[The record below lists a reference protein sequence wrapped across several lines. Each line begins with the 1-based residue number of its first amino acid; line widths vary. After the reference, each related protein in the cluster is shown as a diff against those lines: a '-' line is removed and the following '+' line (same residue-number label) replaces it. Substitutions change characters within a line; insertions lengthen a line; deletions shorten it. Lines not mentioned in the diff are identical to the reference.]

1 MNRLNNSFKKQN
13 AYRIAYLSIGLLFLF
28 WILFLDSHSWLTH
41 QELNSEI
48 ETLEQRKKNLLESI
62 DKDKKAIQQLN
73 NLDSLEKYA
82 REQYGHKKE
91 GETVF
96 IIED

>member
-1 MNRLNNSFKKQN
+1 LNRLKNSFRKQN
-13 AYRIAYLSIGLLFLF
+13 AYRIAYISIGVLFLF

-41 QELNSEI
+41 QELNTEI
-48 ETLEQRKKNLLESI
+48 ETLQQRKKNLQKSI
-62 DKDKKAIQQLN
+62 AKDQKAIEQLN

-91 GETVF
+91 GETIF
-96 IIED
+96 IIEK

>member
-1 MNRLNNSFKKQN
+1 MNRLKNSFRKQN
-13 AYRIAYLSIGLLFLF
+13 AYRIAYISIGLLFLF

-41 QELNSEI
+41 QELNTEI
-48 ETLEQRKKNLLESI
+48 ETLQQRKKNLQKSI
-62 DKDKKAIQQLN
+62 AKDQKAIEQLN

-96 IIED
+96 IIEK

>member
-1 MNRLNNSFKKQN
+1 MNRLKNSYRKQN
-13 AYRIAYLSIGLLFLF
+13 AYRIAYISIGGLFLF

-41 QELNSEI
+41 QELNTEI
-48 ETLEQRKKNLLESI
+48 ETLQQRKKNLQKSI
-62 DKDKKAIQQLN
+62 AKDQKAIEQLN

-91 GETVF
+91 GETIF
-96 IIED
+96 IIEK

>member
-1 MNRLNNSFKKQN
+1 LNRLKNSFRKQN
-13 AYRIAYLSIGLLFLF
+13 AYRIAYISIGVLFLF

-41 QELNSEI
+41 IELNTEI
-48 ETLEQRKKNLLESI
+48 ETLQQRKKNLQKSI
-62 DKDKKAIQQLN
+62 AKDQKAIEQLN

-91 GETVF
+91 GETIF
-96 IIED
+96 IIEK

>member
-48 ETLEQRKKNLLESI
+48 ETLQQRKKNLLESI
-62 DKDKKAIQQLN
+62 DKDKKAIEQLN

>member
-1 MNRLNNSFKKQN
+1 LNRLNNSFKKQN
-13 AYRIAYLSIGLLFLF
+13 AYRIAYISIGLLFLF

>member
-13 AYRIAYLSIGLLFLF
+13 AYRIAYISIGLLFLF

>member
-1 MNRLNNSFKKQN
+1 MNRLKNSFRKQN
-13 AYRIAYLSIGLLFLF
+13 AYRIAYISIGVLFLF

-41 QELNSEI
+41 QELNTEI
-48 ETLEQRKKNLLESI
+48 ETLQQRKKNLQKSI
-62 DKDKKAIQQLN
+62 AKDQKAIEQLN

-91 GETVF
+91 NETIF
-96 IIED
+96 IIEK

>member
-1 MNRLNNSFKKQN
+1 LNRLNNSFKKQN
-13 AYRIAYLSIGLLFLF
+13 AYRIAYISIGALFLV

-41 QELNSEI
+41 KELNSEI
-48 ETLEQRKKNLLESI
+48 ETLQQRKKNLLESI
-62 DKDKKAIQQLN
+62 DKDKKAIEQLN

-82 REQYGHKKE
+82 REHYGHKKE

>member
-1 MNRLNNSFKKQN
+1 LNRLNNSFKKQN

>member
-48 ETLEQRKKNLLESI
+48 ETLQQRKKNLLESI
-62 DKDKKAIQQLN
+62 DKDKKAIEQLN

-82 REQYGHKKE
+82 REHYGHKKE

>member
-13 AYRIAYLSIGLLFLF
+13 AYRIAYISIGLLFLF

-48 ETLEQRKKNLLESI
+48 ETLQQRKKNLLESI
-62 DKDKKAIQQLN
+62 DKDKKAIEQLN

-82 REQYGHKKE
+82 REHYGHKKE

>member
-1 MNRLNNSFKKQN
+1 LNRLKNSFKKQN
-13 AYRIAYLSIGLLFLF
+13 AYRIAYISIGVLFLF

-48 ETLEQRKKNLLESI
+48 ETLQQRKKNLLESI
-62 DKDKKAIQQLN
+62 DKDKKAIEQLN

-82 REQYGHKKE
+82 REHYGHKKE

>member
-1 MNRLNNSFKKQN
+1 MNRLKNSFNKQN
-13 AYRIAYLSIGLLFLF
+13 AYRIAYISIGALFLV

-48 ETLEQRKKNLLESI
+48 ETLQQRKKNLLESI
-62 DKDKKAIQQLN
+62 DKDKKAIEQLN

-82 REQYGHKKE
+82 REHYGHKKE

>member
-1 MNRLNNSFKKQN
+1 MNRLKNSFRKQN
-13 AYRIAYLSIGLLFLF
+13 AYRIAYISIGVLFLF

-41 QELNSEI
+41 QELNTEI
-48 ETLEQRKKNLLESI
+48 ETLQQRKKNLQKSI
-62 DKDKKAIQQLN
+62 AKDQKAIEQLN

-91 GETVF
+91 GETIF
-96 IIED
+96 IIEK